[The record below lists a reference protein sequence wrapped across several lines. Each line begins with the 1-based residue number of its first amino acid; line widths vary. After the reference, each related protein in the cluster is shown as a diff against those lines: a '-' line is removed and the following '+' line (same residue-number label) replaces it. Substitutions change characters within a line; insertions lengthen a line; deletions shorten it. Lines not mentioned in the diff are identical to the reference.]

1 MIQVYIISLKESQRR
16 LDTEKLVL
24 ESNEKFKGRCVF
36 QIFDAISPK
45 HEDFEKFVQELYDAQ
60 SMLKSDWFHSDYCYQ
75 ELLPQEFG
83 CYLSHYLLWKECV
96 KTNQPVVIL
105 EDDVTLE
112 SNFMQALEDC
122 LKSPF
127 DFVRLYGHYWGGH
140 KTNLCALPIYTEAE
154 EADYTEA
161 EETDY
166 YIKAEAPIENHE
178 VTPPNSTQDT
188 QQDFINET
196 QQNPKEPFEPCKIAP
211 QKISFNQVVFKKIKR
226 KLNHFIGNILART
239 EVYKKLVAKYDELTG
254 KYDELTGKY
263 DELTGKY
270 DELTGKYD
278 ELTGK
283 YDELTGKYDELTGKY
298 DELTGKYDELT
309 GKYDE
314 LTGKYDELTGK
325 YDELTGKYESLLA
338 KEANI
343 KETFWERR
351 ADNEKEAFFLEHF
364 YLTSVYVS
372 TTAGYYI
379 TPKGT
384 KTFIEATERFKI
396 IEPVDMFINNP
407 TYHDIANFTYMPCPV
422 SLNKHAFN
430 STIQNAKKPDISL
443 KPPKKSYFDNL
454 FYHQLNTRKCLRAF
468 HKYSKQYDH
477 LKTPKEV

>member
-1 MIQVYIISLKESQRR
+1 MISVYIISLKESQRR

-45 HEDFEKFVQELYDAQ
+45 HEDFEKFVQELYDTQ

-75 ELLPQEFG
+75 ELLPREFG

-96 KTNQPVVIL
+96 KTDQPIVIL
-105 EDDVTLE
+105 EDDVVLE
-112 SNFMQALEDC
+112 PNFMQALEDC

-140 KTNLCALPIYTEAE
+140 KTNLCALPIYTEI
-154 EADYTEA
+154 

-166 YIKAEAPIENHE
+166 IETEVPEAPIENNE
-178 VTPPNSTQDT
+178 VTPPPPNSTQDT
-188 QQDFINET
+188 QQDFINDT
-196 QQNPKEPFEPCKIAP
+196 QQNPKEPSEPCKIAP
-211 QKISFNQVVFKKIKR
+211 QKVSFNQVVFKKIKR

-283 YDELTGKYDELTGKY
+283 Y
-298 DELTGKYDELT
+298 
-309 GKYDE
+309 
-314 LTGKYDELTGK
+314 
-325 YDELTGKYESLLA
+325 ESLLA

-351 ADNEKEAFFLEHF
+351 ADSEKEAFFLEHF

-372 TTAGYYI
+372 TTAGYYL
-379 TPKGT
+379 TPKGA

-407 TYHDIANFTYMPCPV
+407 TYHDIANFTYVPCPV

-454 FYHQLNTRKCLRAF
+454 FYHQLNTRKCLKAF
-468 HKYSKQYDH
+468 HKYSKQYAP

>member
-1 MIQVYIISLKESQRR
+1 MTQVYIISLKESQRR

-45 HEDFEKFVQELYDAQ
+45 HQDFEKFIQELYD
-60 SMLKSDWFHSDYCYQ
+60 SSNLLKSDWFHSDYCYQ

-96 KTNQPVVIL
+96 KLNQPVVIL
-105 EDDVTLE
+105 EDDVALE

-140 KTNLCALPIYTEAE
+140 KTNLCALPIYTETE
-154 EADYTEA
+154 EA
-161 EETDY
+161 
-166 YIKAEAPIENHE
+166 KAPIEKTPIENYE
-178 VTPPNSTQDT
+178 VTPPNPTQDAQQDCIIET
-188 QQDFINET
+188 QQD
-196 QQNPKEPFEPCKIAP
+196 PKELSEPCKIAP

-239 EVYKKLVAKYDELTG
+239 EVYKNVVQKYDELTG

-309 GKYDE
+309 
-314 LTGKYDELTGK
+314 T
-325 YDELTGKYESLLA
+325 KYESLLA

-343 KETFWERR
+343 KETFWERH
-351 ADNEKEAFFLEHF
+351 ADSEKEAFFLEHF
-364 YLTSVYVS
+364 YLTSVYVA
-372 TTAGYYI
+372 TTAGYYL
-379 TPKGT
+379 TPKGA

-396 IEPVDMFINNP
+396 IEPVDMFMNNP
-407 TYHDIANFTYMPCPV
+407 TYHDVATLTYLPLPV
-422 SLNKHAFN
+422 SLNKHCKI
-430 STIQNAKKPDISL
+430 STIQNLKKSDISL
-443 KPPKKSYFDNL
+443 IGPKKSYFDNL
-454 FYHQLNTRKCLRAF
+454 FYDQLNTRKCLRAF
-468 HKYSKQYDH
+468 HKYSRQYAP
-477 LKTPKEV
+477 LKTPKES

>member
-1 MIQVYIISLKESQRR
+1 
-16 LDTEKLVL
+16 
-24 ESNEKFKGRCVF
+24 
-36 QIFDAISPK
+36 
-45 HEDFEKFVQELYDAQ
+45 
-60 SMLKSDWFHSDYCYQ
+60 
-75 ELLPQEFG
+75 
-83 CYLSHYLLWKECV
+83 
-96 KTNQPVVIL
+96 
-105 EDDVTLE
+105 
-112 SNFMQALEDC
+112 
-122 LKSPF
+122 
-127 DFVRLYGHYWGGH
+127 
-140 KTNLCALPIYTEAE
+140 
-154 EADYTEA
+154 
-161 EETDY
+161 
-166 YIKAEAPIENHE
+166 
-178 VTPPNSTQDT
+178 PNSTQDT
-188 QQDFINET
+188 QQDLINET
-196 QQNPKEPFEPCKIAP
+196 QQNPKEPSDPCKIAP

-283 YDELTGKYDELTGKY
+283 Y
-298 DELTGKYDELT
+298 
-309 GKYDE
+309 
-314 LTGKYDELTGK
+314 
-325 YDELTGKYESLLA
+325 ESLLA

-351 ADNEKEAFFLEHF
+351 ADSEKEAFFLEHF

-379 TPKGT
+379 TPKGAEI
-384 KTFIEATERFKI
+384 FIEATERFKI

-407 TYHDIANFTYMPCPV
+407 TYHDIANFTYVPCPV

-454 FYHQLNTRKCLRAF
+454 FYHKFNAKKCLRAF
-468 HKYSKQYDH
+468 HKYSKQYAP

>member
-75 ELLPQEFG
+75 ELLPREFG
-83 CYLSHYLLWKECV
+83 CYLSYYLLWKECV
-96 KTNQPVVIL
+96 KTNQPIVIL
-105 EDDVTLE
+105 EDDVALE
-112 SNFMQALEDC
+112 PNFMQALEDC

-140 KTNLCALPIYTEAE
+140 KTNLCTLPIYTEV
-154 EADYTEA
+154 

-166 YIKAEAPIENHE
+166 TEIEEAEVPIENHE
-178 VTPPNSTQDT
+178 VTPPPPNSTQDT
-188 QQDFINET
+188 QQDLINDT
-196 QQNPKEPFEPCKIAP
+196 QQNPKEPSEPCKIAP

-239 EVYKKLVAKYDELTG
+239 EAYKKLVAKYDDLTE
-254 KYDELTGKY
+254 KYDDLTEKY
-263 DELTGKY
+263 DDLTEKY
-270 DELTGKYD
+270 DDLTEKYD
-278 ELTGK
+278 DLTK
-283 YDELTGKYDELTGKY
+283 
-298 DELTGKYDELT
+298 
-309 GKYDE
+309 
-314 LTGKYDELTGK
+314 
-325 YDELTGKYESLLA
+325 KYESLLA

-351 ADNEKEAFFLEHF
+351 ADSEKEAFFLEHF

-379 TPKGT
+379 TPKGA

-407 TYHDIANFTYMPCPV
+407 TYHDIANFTYVPCPI

-454 FYHQLNTRKCLRAF
+454 FYHQFNTKKCLRAF

>member
-75 ELLPQEFG
+75 ELLPREFG

-105 EDDVTLE
+105 EDDVVLE
-112 SNFMQALEDC
+112 PNFMQALEDC

-154 EADYTEA
+154 EADYTEV
-161 EETDY
+161 
-166 YIKAEAPIENHE
+166 EAPIENHE
-178 VTPPNSTQDT
+178 VTPPPPNSTQDT
-188 QQDFINET
+188 QQDLIIET
-196 QQNPKEPFEPCKIAP
+196 QQNPKEPSEPCKIAP

-239 EVYKKLVAKYDELTG
+239 EVYKKLVAKYDDLTG
-254 KYDELTGKY
+254 KYDDLTGKY
-263 DELTGKY
+263 DDLTGKY
-270 DELTGKYD
+270 DDLTGKYD
-278 ELTGK
+278 DLTGK
-283 YDELTGKYDELTGKY
+283 YDDLTGKYD
-298 DELTGKYDELT
+298 D
-309 GKYDE
+309 
-314 LTGKYDELTGK
+314 
-325 YDELTGKYESLLA
+325 LTGKYESLLA

-351 ADNEKEAFFLEHF
+351 ANSEKEAFFLEHF

-372 TTAGYYI
+372 TTAGYYL
-379 TPKGT
+379 TPKGA
-384 KTFIEATERFKI
+384 KTFIKATERFKI

-407 TYHDIANFTYMPCPV
+407 TYHDIANFTYVPCPV
-422 SLNKHAFN
+422 SLNKHAFS

-454 FYHQLNTRKCLRAF
+454 FYHQLNTRKCLKAF
-468 HKYSKQYDH
+468 HKYSKQYAP

>member
-1 MIQVYIISLKESQRR
+1 MISVYIISLKESQRR

-45 HEDFEKFVQELYDAQ
+45 HEDFEKFVQELYD
-60 SMLKSDWFHSDYCYQ
+60 SSSLLKSDWFHSDYCYQ

-83 CYLSHYLLWKECV
+83 CYLSHYFLWKECV

-105 EDDVTLE
+105 EDDATLE

-140 KTNLCALPIYTEAE
+140 KTNLNSLPIYTEAE
-154 EADYTEA
+154 EVEA
-161 EETDY
+161 SIEKT
-166 YIKAEAPIENHE
+166 PIENYE
-178 VTPPNSTQDT
+178 VTPPPNPTQDAQQDSIIET
-188 QQDFINET
+188 QQD
-196 QQNPKEPFEPCKIAP
+196 PKGLSEPCEIAS
-211 QKISFNQVVFKKIKR
+211 QKISFNQVVFRKIKR
-226 KLNHFIGNILART
+226 KLNRFIGSILART
-239 EVYKKLVAKYDELTG
+239 EVYKKLVSKYDDLTG
-254 KYDELTGKY
+254 KYDDLTGKY
-263 DELTGKY
+263 DDLTTKYDDLTGKY
-270 DELTGKYD
+270 DDLTGKYD
-278 ELTGK
+278 DLTTK
-283 YDELTGKYDELTGKY
+283 YDD
-298 DELTGKYDELT
+298 
-309 GKYDE
+309 
-314 LTGKYDELTGK
+314 LTGK

-351 ADNEKEAFFLEHF
+351 ADNEKEALFLEHF
-364 YLTSVYVS
+364 YLTSVYVA
-372 TTAGYYI
+372 TTAGYYL
-379 TPKGT
+379 TPKGA

-407 TYHDIANFTYMPCPV
+407 TYHDVANFTYLPCPI

-454 FYHQLNTRKCLRAF
+454 FYHKFNARKCLKAF
-468 HKYSKQYDH
+468 HKYSKQYAP

>member
-1 MIQVYIISLKESQRR
+1 MIQVYIILLKESQRR

-45 HEDFEKFVQELYDAQ
+45 HEDFEKLLQELYDAQ
-60 SMLKSDWFHSDYCYQ
+60 NMLKSDWFHSDYCYQ
-75 ELLPQEFG
+75 ELLPREFG
-83 CYLSHYLLWKECV
+83 CYLSHYFLWKECV

-105 EDDVTLE
+105 EDDVALE

-154 EADYTEA
+154 EADYTEI
-161 EETDY
+161 EE
-166 YIKAEAPIENHE
+166 AEAPIENHE
-178 VTPPNSTQDT
+178 VTPPPNSTQDT

-196 QQNPKEPFEPCKIAP
+196 QQNPKEPSDPCKIAP

-239 EVYKKLVAKYDELTG
+239 EAYKKLVTKYDKLTG
-254 KYDELTGKY
+254 KYDDLTGKY
-263 DELTGKY
+263 DDLTGKY
-270 DELTGKYD
+270 DDLTGKYD
-278 ELTGK
+278 KLTGK
-283 YDELTGKYDELTGKY
+283 YDK
-298 DELTGKYDELT
+298 
-309 GKYDE
+309 
-314 LTGKYDELTGK
+314 
-325 YDELTGKYESLLA
+325 LTGKYESLLA

-351 ADNEKEAFFLEHF
+351 ADSEKEAFFLEHF

-372 TTAGYYI
+372 TTAGYYL
-379 TPKGT
+379 TPNGA

-407 TYHDIANFTYMPCPV
+407 TYHDIANFTYVPCPV

-430 STIQNAKKPDISL
+430 STIQNAKKPNISL

-454 FYHQLNTRKCLRAF
+454 FYHQLNTKKCLRAF
-468 HKYSKQYDH
+468 HKYSKQYAP

>member
-1 MIQVYIISLKESQRR
+1 MTQVYIISLKESQRR
-16 LDTEKLVL
+16 LDTEKLIL

-45 HEDFEKFVQELYDAQ
+45 HQDFEKFVQELYD
-60 SMLKSDWFHSDYCYQ
+60 SSSLLKSDWFHSDYCYQ

-105 EDDVTLE
+105 EDDVVLE
-112 SNFMQALEDC
+112 PHFMQALEDC

-140 KTNLCALPIYTEAE
+140 KTNLCALPIYTEI
-154 EADYTEA
+154 

-166 YIKAEAPIENHE
+166 TEAEAPIENHE
-178 VTPPNSTQDT
+178 VTPPPPNSTQDT
-188 QQDFINET
+188 QQDLIIET
-196 QQNPKEPFEPCKIAP
+196 QQKPKEPFDPCKIAP

-239 EVYKKLVAKYDELTG
+239 EVYKKLVAKYDDLTG
-254 KYDELTGKY
+254 KYD
-263 DELTGKY
+263 D
-270 DELTGKYD
+270 
-278 ELTGK
+278 
-283 YDELTGKYDELTGKY
+283 
-298 DELTGKYDELT
+298 
-309 GKYDE
+309 
-314 LTGKYDELTGK
+314 
-325 YDELTGKYESLLA
+325 LTGKYESLLA
-338 KEANI
+338 KETNI

-351 ADNEKEAFFLEHF
+351 ADSEKEAFFLEHF
-364 YLTSVYVS
+364 YLTSVYVAS
-372 TTAGYYI
+372 TAGYYL
-379 TPKGT
+379 TPKGA

-396 IEPVDMFINNP
+396 IEPVDMFMNNP
-407 TYHDIANFTYMPCPV
+407 TYHDVANFTYVPCPV
-422 SLNKHAFN
+422 SLSKLAFN

-454 FYHQLNTRKCLRAF
+454 FYHKFNTKKCLRAF
-468 HKYSKQYDH
+468 HKYSKQYAP

>member
-45 HEDFEKFVQELYDAQ
+45 HEDFEKFVQELYDVQ
-60 SMLKSDWFHSDYCYQ
+60 SLLKSDWFHSDYCYQ

-83 CYLSHYLLWKECV
+83 CYLSHYLLWKECI
-96 KTNQPVVIL
+96 KTNQPIVIL
-105 EDDVTLE
+105 EDDVALE

-140 KTNLCALPIYTEAE
+140 KTNLRALPIYTEIE
-154 EADYTEA
+154 ETEA
-161 EETDY
+161 L
-166 YIKAEAPIENHE
+166 IENYE
-178 VTPPNSTQDT
+178 VTPPPPNPAQDT
-188 QQDFINET
+188 QQDLINET
-196 QQNPKEPFEPCKIAP
+196 QQNPKEPSDPYKIAP
-211 QKISFNQVVFKKIKR
+211 PKISFNQVVFKKIKR

-239 EVYKKLVAKYDELTG
+239 EVYKRLVAKYDDLTG
-254 KYDELTGKY
+254 KYDDLTGKY
-263 DELTGKY
+263 DDLTGKY
-270 DELTGKYD
+270 DDLTGKYD
-278 ELTGK
+278 DLTGK
-283 YDELTGKYDELTGKY
+283 YDD
-298 DELTGKYDELT
+298 
-309 GKYDE
+309 
-314 LTGKYDELTGK
+314 
-325 YDELTGKYESLLA
+325 LTGKYESLLA
-338 KEANI
+338 KETNI

-351 ADNEKEAFFLEHF
+351 ADSEKEAFFLEHF

-372 TTAGYYI
+372 TTAGYYL
-379 TPKGT
+379 TPKGA
-384 KTFIEATERFKI
+384 KIFIEATERFKI

-407 TYHDIANFTYMPCPV
+407 TYHDIANFTYVPCPV

-454 FYHQLNTRKCLRAF
+454 FYNQLNTKKCLRAF
-468 HKYSKQYDH
+468 HKYSKQYDY

>member
-45 HEDFEKFVQELYDAQ
+45 HQDFEKFVQELYDAQ

-75 ELLPQEFG
+75 ELLPREFG

-96 KTNQPVVIL
+96 KTNQPAVIL
-105 EDDVTLE
+105 EDDVALE

-140 KTNLCALPIYTEAE
+140 KTNLCTLPIYTEAE
-154 EADYTEA
+154 ETDYTKI
-161 EETDY
+161 EET
-166 YIKAEAPIENHE
+166 EAPIENHE
-178 VTPPNSTQDT
+178 VTPPPPNSTQDT
-188 QQDFINET
+188 QQDLINET
-196 QQNPKEPFEPCKIAP
+196 QQKEPSDPCKIAP

-239 EVYKKLVAKYDELTG
+239 EVYKKLLAKYDELIG
-254 KYDELTGKY
+254 KYDDLTGKY
-263 DELTGKY
+263 DDLTGKY
-270 DELTGKYD
+270 DD
-278 ELTGK
+278 
-283 YDELTGKYDELTGKY
+283 
-298 DELTGKYDELT
+298 
-309 GKYDE
+309 
-314 LTGKYDELTGK
+314 
-325 YDELTGKYESLLA
+325 LTGKYESLLA

-351 ADNEKEAFFLEHF
+351 ADSEKEAFFLEHF
-364 YLTSVYVS
+364 YLTSVYVAS
-372 TTAGYYI
+372 TAGYYL
-379 TPKGT
+379 TPKGA

-407 TYHDIANFTYMPCPV
+407 TYHDIANFTYVPCPV

-454 FYHQLNTRKCLRAF
+454 FYNQLNTRKCLRAF
-468 HKYSKQYDH
+468 HKYSRRYAP